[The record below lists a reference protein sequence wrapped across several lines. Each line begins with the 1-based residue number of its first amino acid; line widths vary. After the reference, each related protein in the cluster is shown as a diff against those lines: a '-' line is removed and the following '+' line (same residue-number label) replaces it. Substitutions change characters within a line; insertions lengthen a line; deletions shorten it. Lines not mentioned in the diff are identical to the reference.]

1 MQVWRNTRKDKCYL
15 LNSCFVFLSGG
26 HNWREKHWN
35 FPLETKFLVPAS
47 HHPQNCLHEK
57 TVFTAM
63 IAEEGNCLMAKCGG
77 AETTVSSLWRW
88 QTCQKG
94 EMEMGSH
101 IRKPL
106 GSLSGTSMA
115 LVRGTQAWVG
125 FSNLPLISATV
136 EAFLYHTFA
145 AELSTSL
152 KRPGF
157 LNCRRDG

>member
-1 MQVWRNTRKDKCYL
+1 MQVWRNTRKEKCYL
-15 LNSCFVFLSGG
+15 LNSCFFVFLSGG

-47 HHPQNCLHEK
+47 HPPKLSAWENR
-57 TVFTAM
+57 FTAK
-63 IAEEGNCLMAKCGG
+63 IAEEGNCLMAKCSGV
-77 AETTVSSLWRW
+77 ETTVSSSWRW

-106 GSLSGTSMA
+106 GHLSGTSMA
-115 LVRGTQAWVG
+115 LVGGTQAWVG
-125 FSNLPLISATV
+125 CSNLPLISATV
-136 EAFLYHTFA
+136 EAFRYHTFA

-157 LNCRRDG
+157 LICRRDG